1 MTIEAIRYSEASL
14 KDLAEI
20 RRFVR
25 DASLRLGGM
34 DDAISELVLA
44 VNEAVTNIMIHGYRE
59 HAGYLE
65 IAVSQSGEE
74 LIVYIR
80 DESPSFDP
88 NNVPEPD
95 IARPLE
101 RRHPGGLGVHMMRNF
116 VDEMIYSPSQN
127 GVNELA
133 LVKRGAVGATSD

>member
-20 RRFVR
+20 RRYVR
-25 DASLRLGGM
+25 DASLRLGGI
-34 DDAISELVLA
+34 DDAISEVVLA
-44 VNEAVTNIMIHGYRE
+44 VNEAVTNVMIHGYRE
-59 HAGYLE
+59 QAGHLE
-65 IAVSQSGEE
+65 IAVCQSGED

-88 NNVPEPD
+88 NSVPEPD

-101 RRHPGGLGVHMMRNF
+101 RRHPGGMGIHMMRNF

-133 LVKRGAVGATSD
+133 MVKRGVVRATSA